1 MPFHGFQPT
10 ASKNI
15 ITNDIIVKAGTHLL
29 AFGVEKIPFLSN
41 IIFWNSGYVQRMK
54 GKTFC
59 LIFFLEK
66 WVCEDLFER
75 NSFPPPSWD
84 QCAGNSFSSP
94 FFKRLRS
101 FQSTSSRV
109 WAPGSESTMKS
120 LVLTDRTF
128 VHWYFCPPGHFFTV
142 HVKFPPMSFFYWP
155 CHFLWQCHFLPTCRG
170 CAADDFLSLC
180 LKTAQF
186 VGLEGKILRKM
197 FSPVNYCCLPSLP
210 SSSLLPLPDSWIK

>member
-1 MPFHGFQPT
+1 MPFHGFQHT
-10 ASKNI
+10 ASITI
-15 ITNDIIVKAGTHLL
+15 ITNDLIIKAGTHLL
-29 AFGVEKIPFLSN
+29 AFGVEKTPFLSN
-41 IIFWNSGYVQRMK
+41 ITFWNSGFVQRVK

-75 NSFPPPSWD
+75 NSFPPPSWRPMCW
-84 QCAGNSFSSP
+84 QFFFLSLLQEVAFFSKYIFEGLSP
-94 FFKRLRS
+94 WLW
-101 FQSTSSRV
+101 V
-109 WAPGSESTMKS
+109 NYEVIGP
-120 LVLTDRTF
+120 
-128 VHWYFCPPGHFFTV
+128 HWPYFCPLIFLPSRSFF
-142 HVKFPPMSFFYWP
+142 HRPCQFFPPMSFFTDRVIFVAMTFFP
-155 CHFLWQCHFLPTCRG
+155 ICRG

-210 SSSLLPLPDSWIK
+210 SSSLLPHPDSWIK